1 MDRIRR
7 SRQRVH
13 RADNNASADGAR
25 FGDRRRECGCAQYA
39 RGVSA
44 HVQSMQG
51 VKIEECSLA
60 WHAGPFPTEVIRF
73 ERLGPSPADA
83 ARCDNR
89 SPVKEPLG
97 SSQGGSTS
105 ICLWALLD
113 LRLCLVCSRTFR
125 RALAARLCCKGSVEK
140 SDAATVL
147 LLLWRHASVMIR
159 SFAPCAWMIRSHSSL
174 FSKFSSTLS
183 ADVFV
188 AMGCFTWVF

>member
-60 WHAGPFPTEVIRF
+60 WHGGPFPTEVIRF

-113 LRLCLVCSRTFR
+113 LRLSRLFSHVQEGACR
-125 RALAARLCCKGSVEK
+125 KVVLQRLRREKRRGDRALAVVEARF
-140 SDAATVL
+140 SDDSL
-147 LLLWRHASVMIR
+147 IR
-159 SFAPCAWMIRSHSSL
+159 SVCLDDS
-174 FSKFSSTLS
+174 
-183 ADVFV
+183 
-188 AMGCFTWVF
+188 